1 MKETIGFIGCGKMA
15 QAMIGGMLKS
25 GIVGTDQIIASA
37 RTLDSIEEIEEKWGI
52 RTTIN
57 NRFIATE
64 ADRLFIAV
72 APVDYTAVID
82 SIRDE
87 VKPNTIIITIAAGVT
102 IEEVE
107 TAFGRRVKVIRSM
120 PNTPSLVGEGMTA
133 ICRNNQVN
141 DEEYKAI
148 EKLLSS
154 IGKVARI
161 VEGQMDAIPA
171 ISGSSP
177 AYVFMMI
184 EAMADG
190 GVRQGL
196 GRKEAYQL
204 AAQAVLGAAK
214 MVLETGEH
222 PGALKDRVTSPGGS
236 TIAAVSRLEQEQFRG
251 AILAAMEA
259 CTDKVKEMAT
269 AKGKPAV
276 PSKTEK

>member
-15 QAMIGGMLKS
+15 QAMIGGMLKD
-25 GIVGTDQIIASA
+25 GIVEPDQIIASA
-37 RTLDSIEEIEEKWGI
+37 RTLDSIEDIEEKWGI

-57 NRFIATE
+57 NHLVAAE
-64 ADRLFIAV
+64 ADRLFLAV
-72 APVDYTAVID
+72 APGDYTAVIQ

-87 VKPNTIIITIAAGVT
+87 VKPDTMIITIAAGVT
-102 IEEVE
+102 ISEVE
-107 TAFGRRVKVIRSM
+107 QAFHRKVKVIRTM

-133 ICRNNQVN
+133 ICRNEQVT
-141 DEEYKAI
+141 DEEFDRMDT
-148 EKLLSS
+148 LLSS
-154 IGKVARI
+154 FGKVARI
-161 VEGQMDAIPA
+161 VESQMDAIPS

-190 GVRQGL
+190 GVSQGL
-196 GRKEAYQL
+196 ARKEAYQL

-259 CTDKVKEMAT
+259 CTEKVVEMT
-269 AKGKPAV
+269 NAKNKPSV
-276 PSKTEK
+276 PSNMEK